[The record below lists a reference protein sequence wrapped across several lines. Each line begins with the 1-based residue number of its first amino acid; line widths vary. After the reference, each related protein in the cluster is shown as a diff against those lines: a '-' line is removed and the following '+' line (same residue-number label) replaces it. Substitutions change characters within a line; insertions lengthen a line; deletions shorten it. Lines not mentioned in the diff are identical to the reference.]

1 MDVPP
6 PIVQRARRLR
16 RNHRAVTMPAG
27 LVLFACLFL
36 PGYSECG
43 RASVIEETGSNPWFV
58 GIGVVGL
65 LVAVAAWLLAGRA
78 GEVFAAIAG
87 IVASAI
93 AMLMTAFY
101 IVFKY
106 GLVGMYLTSASAV
119 GLLCGSIVW
128 VTEAGDR
135 QRHAERS
142 YAILIVGAGIL
153 AIYGVVALVSPF
165 QEPADF
171 WTK

>member
-6 PIVQRARRLR
+6 PIVQRPRRLR

-27 LVLFACLFL
+27 LLLFVCLFL

-43 RASVIEETGSNPWFV
+43 RSEITETASNPYFV

-65 LVAVAAWLLAGRA
+65 LVAVASWLLAGRS
-78 GEVFAAIAG
+78 GELFAAIAG
-87 IVASAI
+87 IVASAV
-93 AMLMTAFY
+93 ALLMTAFY

-106 GLVGMYLTSASAV
+106 GLVGMYLTSAGAV

-142 YAILIVGAGIL
+142 YAILAVGVAIL
-153 AIYGVVALVSPF
+153 VIYLAVGLISPF
-165 QEPADF
+165 EEPADY
-171 WTK
+171 WRH